1 MRVYTY
7 LTTHT
12 QRFHHCRKSHGM
24 GRHIVSHEALNYLK
38 VIFVCLFVWMSQKN
52 TLDTQ
57 LRKTESKTVQVIC
70 RVGSCVNDG
79 ILFYFSVNLAWFS
92 ENELSHSDNEKRDFF
107 FFFERKLKWD
117 TYPSNLWE
125 DTKGNWHHQSHDED
139 STRKLQGPQWPWILQ
154 EKLGPVRKRYQGFLI

>member
-38 VIFVCLFVWMSQKN
+38 VVFVCLFVWMSQKN

-79 ILFYFSVNLAWFS
+79 ILFYSSVNLAWFS

-107 FFFERKLKWD
+107 FFFLRGSWSGTLTRPICGKTLKETGTINPMTRIVQESFRVHSDHGFCRK
-117 TYPSNLWE
+117 
-125 DTKGNWHHQSHDED
+125 NWV
-139 STRKLQGPQWPWILQ
+139 L
-154 EKLGPVRKRYQGFLI
+154 